1 MEEKPCVFCQIV
13 ARKIP
18 SRIVY
23 EDENFIAFLDIRP
36 LNPGH
41 TLLIPKK
48 HYRWVYDVPNFGEMW
63 EAVKKVTFAIISALN
78 PISVSYATLGF
89 EIQHA
94 HIWIIPR
101 FENDDHGGAINW
113 GAIKEIPPQ
122 QMDEIARMIREKIP
136 EEPKKVEEKKEEQEK
151 PEEKQRSEE
160 EIWLIKRELEL
171 T

>member
-1 MEEKPCVFCQIV
+1 MEKKPCIFCQIV
-13 ARKIP
+13 ERKIP
-18 SRIVY
+18 ARIVY
-23 EDENFIAFLDIRP
+23 EDENFMAFLDIRP

-48 HYRWVYDVPNFGEMW
+48 HFRWVFEVPNFEEMW
-63 EAVKKVTFAIISALN
+63 KVVKKITMAIISSLN

-89 EIQHA
+89 EVEHA

-101 FENDDHGGAINW
+101 FENDGHGGVINW
-113 GAIKEIPPQ
+113 TAVKEIPAQ
-122 QMDEIARMIREKIP
+122 EMDEIARKIREKIP
-136 EEPKKVEEKKEEQEK
+136 EEPKKEGKEEEPKEEEK
-151 PEEKQRSEE
+151 PRSEE